1 MPNSPNRIKWILDDL
16 LNNVDNFGE
25 WESKFIT
32 SVSDQFQQKGSISDK
47 QYDKL
52 EEIYGRM

>member
-1 MPNSPNRIKWILDDL
+1 MNEPRRIQWILDDL

-25 WESKFIT
+25 WESKFIV
-32 SVSDQFQQKGSISDK
+32 SVSDQFQKNRIITDK

-52 EEIYGRM
+52 EEIYERM